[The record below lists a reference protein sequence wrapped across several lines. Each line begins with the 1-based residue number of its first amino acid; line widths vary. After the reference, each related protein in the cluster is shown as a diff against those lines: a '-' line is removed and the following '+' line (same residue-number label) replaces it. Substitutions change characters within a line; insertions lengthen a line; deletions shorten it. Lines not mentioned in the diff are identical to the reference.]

1 MKHINITNP
10 DIIKN
15 MRADAKME
23 LTTKMYYTRTNDG
36 KIHLCTCGDLTPKEY
51 VDKYKYIYNI
61 KNADYNIEN
70 ILEEKDILIFYEDID
85 NYKKEYA
92 VGIPN
97 LEILDQIK
105 EKIKD
110 DKIRLVSIF
119 THEQMEQARYKVENI
134 GDDRN
139 E

>member
-1 MKHINITNP
+1 MKHINITNA
-10 DIIKN
+10 DIVKN
-15 MRADAKME
+15 MSDDAKME

-36 KIHLCTCGDLTPKEY
+36 KIHLCKCGDLTPKEY
-51 VDKYKYIYNI
+51 VDKYKNIYNI

-70 ILEEKDILIFYEDID
+70 ILEEKDILTFYEDID

-119 THEQMEQARYKVENI
+119 THEQMAQARYKVENI